1 MDPWDRAVE
10 DYLNLVLSGVKPV
23 YRITTNLLTQN
34 PINVSLT
41 NLKIM
46 LKLIPER
53 GEATMPVRF
62 RIRTSGGGEYLADF
76 VDRFGHR
83 RARRFEDR
91 EAAEAFLE
99 KVPKVDLGRNASSAE
114 PSLVEDAA

>member
-1 MDPWDRAVE
+1 
-10 DYLNLVLSGVKPV
+10 
-23 YRITTNLLTQN
+23 
-34 PINVSLT
+34 
-41 NLKIM
+41 M
-46 LKLIPER
+46 LKLIPVRE
-53 GEATMPVRF
+53 EATMPVRF

-99 KVPKVDLGRNASSAE
+99 KVPKVDLGRNASSVE

>member
-1 MDPWDRAVE
+1 
-10 DYLNLVLSGVKPV
+10 
-23 YRITTNLLTQN
+23 
-34 PINVSLT
+34 
-41 NLKIM
+41 M
-46 LKLIPER
+46 LKLIPVRE
-53 GEATMPVRF
+53 EATMPVRF

-99 KVPKVDLGRNASSAE
+99 KVQKVELSRKASTPSVE
-114 PSLVEDAA
+114 PELVEDAA